1 MELNQE
7 DIKNISVLLQRV
19 NLTGNEAIP
28 VAKLQLKIAELIKP
42 EVASE
47 TTGTDTQVA
56 SSEVTGTNEPK
67 E

>member
-7 DIKNISVLLQRV
+7 ELKNLSVLLQRV

-42 EVASE
+42 EVTSE
-47 TTGTDTQVA
+47 TTGTPMPEKVEA
-56 SSEVTGTNEPK
+56 TGTNEPK

>member
-7 DIKNISVLLQRV
+7 ELKNLSVLLQRV

-42 EVASE
+42 EVTSE
-47 TTGTDTQVA
+47 TTGTPMPAKVEA
-56 SSEVTGTNEPK
+56 AGTNEPK

>member
-42 EVASE
+42 EVTSE
-47 TTGTDTQVA
+47 TTGTPMPEKVEA
-56 SSEVTGTNEPK
+56 TGTNEPK

>member
-1 MELNQE
+1 MQFNQE
-7 DIKNISVLLQRV
+7 ELKNLSVLLQRV

-42 EVASE
+42 EVTSE
-47 TTGTDTQVA
+47 TTGTPMPEKVEA
-56 SSEVTGTNEPK
+56 TGTNEPK